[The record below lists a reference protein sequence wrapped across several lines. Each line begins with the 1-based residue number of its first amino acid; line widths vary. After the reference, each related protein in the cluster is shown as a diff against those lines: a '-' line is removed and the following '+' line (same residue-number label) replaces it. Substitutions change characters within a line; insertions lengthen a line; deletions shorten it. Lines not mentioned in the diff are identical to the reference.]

1 MERGGVVAWHLSGRE
16 SFQLK
21 GIMALDL
28 DLDLDPGVRVYGGG
42 AEGIDSYTMFSY
54 LCVTNEGGGRRWWLV
69 GWLVHE
75 RLGVFSPNL
84 FKCLMMTKKNKILLM
99 TCTYIS
105 FYMFLVVMLSVWE
118 SSF

>member
-54 LCVTNEGGGRRWWLV
+54 LCVTNEGEGGGGGGWLV
-69 GWLVHE
+69 GWFTNDSAFFPPI
-75 RLGVFSPNL
+75 FSN
-84 FKCLMMTKKNKILLM
+84 
-99 TCTYIS
+99 
-105 FYMFLVVMLSVWE
+105 V
-118 SSF
+118 

>member
-1 MERGGVVAWHLSGRE
+1 
-16 SFQLK
+16 
-21 GIMALDL
+21 MALDL